1 MAEFRGRFFDGKTA
15 AARDV
20 AVTISINRLAIRTG
34 DIVVE
39 RWAGSD
45 IRIIEGGRDDPV
57 VRLTHADNDAA
68 RLIVTDADFRGV
80 LLHHCPDLRQEAR
93 SGPVTLRRVAA
104 WGAGLAAVAAIAVA
118 TVQYLPALGAAL
130 IPLGW
135 EERAGRQ
142 TVDQVL
148 ALLTMGKKGSG
159 ACTEGAGRAAL
170 DGLVAKLSAG
180 ISSPY
185 RFRVTVAD
193 ISVPNAFAASGGYVV
208 LFHGLFKLAETP
220 DAVAGVLAHEF
231 AHVIHRHPTEGV
243 VRAAGLSILIDLLTG
258 SMAGGDVIAG
268 AGKMLI
274 GASYSRG
281 AEAEADATAVE
292 ILTRAGIS
300 TAGLEAFFRQLAA
313 QEESDKPK
321 GRLGEML
328 QVIASH
334 PRSAARASAVAGSQG
349 IATKPALTKRDW
361 QALQAICDSD

>member
-1 MAEFRGRFFDGKTA
+1 MAEFSGRFFDGKTA

-20 AVTISINRLAIRTG
+20 AVILSLNRLAIRIG
-34 DIVVE
+34 DIVVA
-39 RWAGSD
+39 RWTGSD
-45 IRIIEGGRDDPV
+45 IRIMAGERDDPA
-57 VRLTHADNDAA
+57 VRLTHVDNDTA
-68 RLIVTDADFRGV
+68 RLIVTDAGFRGE
-80 LLHHCPDLRQEAR
+80 LLRHCPDLARAAR
-93 SGPVTLRRVAA
+93 SSRVTLGRVAA
-104 WGAGLAAVAAIAVA
+104 WGAGLAAVAAVAVA

-148 ALLTMGKKGSG
+148 KLLTMGNKGSG
-159 ACTEGAGRAAL
+159 ACTEDAGRAAL
-170 DGLVAKLSAG
+170 DALVAKLSAG

-231 AHVIHRHPTEGV
+231 AHVIHRHPTESV

-258 SMAGGDVIAG
+258 NMAGGDVIAG
-268 AGKMLI
+268 AGKILI

-313 QEESDKPK
+313 QEEAEKPK

-334 PRSAARASAVAGSQG
+334 PRSAARASAVAGGQG
-349 IATKPALTKRDW
+349 IAAKPALSKRDW

>member
-1 MAEFRGRFFDGKTA
+1 MAEFSGRFFDGKTA
-15 AARDV
+15 AAQDV
-20 AVTISINRLAIRTG
+20 AVIISINRLAIRAG
-34 DIVVE
+34 DTVVA

-45 IRIIEGGRDDPV
+45 VRIIEGGRDDPA

-68 RLIVTDADFRGV
+68 RLIVTDAGFRDE
-80 LLHHCPDLRQEAR
+80 LLRHCPDLAQEAR
-93 SGPVTLRRVAA
+93 SGPVTLHRVAA

-148 ALLTMGKKGSG
+148 ALLTAGKKGSG
-159 ACTEGAGRAAL
+159 ACTRRAGRAAL

-243 VRAAGLSILIDLLTG
+243 VRGAGLAILIDLLTG
-258 SMAGGDVIAG
+258 NMAGGDVLAG

-300 TAGLEAFFRQLAA
+300 TAGLEAFFRQLAT
-313 QEESDKPK
+313 QEESNKPDGK
-321 GRLGEML
+321 LGEML
-328 QVIASH
+328 QVISSH
-334 PRSAARASAVAGSQG
+334 PRSAARASAVAGTQD
-349 IATKPALTKRDW
+349 IATKPALIDRDW